1 MRCSNGNFSRFDAE
15 RCRTNPIRRVN
26 RLPKNW
32 WPLKKSWSTDA
43 ATDEYNPGVTIE
55 NHQFCRGKSIRV
67 VCLAVLIALLAM
79 ACNLISDPPV
89 NPQGTLLP
97 IGAGILDDHRSP
109 APGAVNLV
117 ESLAM
122 QSFAGFSA
130 ADGDGR

>member
-1 MRCSNGNFSRFDAE
+1 MTVE
-15 RCRTNPIRRVN
+15 
-26 RLPKNW
+26 KN
-32 WPLKKSWSTDA
+32 WSTDA
-43 ATDEYNPGVTIE
+43 ATDEYNPGVTME
-55 NHQFCRGKSIRV
+55 NHQFWGGKSVRV

-97 IGAGILDDHRSP
+97 TGASILDDHRSP
-109 APGAVNLV
+109 VPGAVSLV
-117 ESLAM
+117 ESLTM